1 MSVFREKYRYKVFR
15 YLGVMA
21 VNTSELATIFK
32 TNLKQVASNKNHI
45 ITFVLCMPYC
55 LFMVKLNKCI

>member
-1 MSVFREKYRYKVFR
+1 MSVFREKYRYIVLR
-15 YLGVMA
+15 YLGIMA

-45 ITFVLCMPYC
+45 ITFLLRMPYC
-55 LFMVKLNKCI
+55 LLMVKLNKCI

>member
-1 MSVFREKYRYKVFR
+1 MSMFREKYRYKVLR

-32 TNLKQVASNKNHI
+32 TNLKQVASNKKSHYY
-45 ITFVLCMPYC
+45 FCALYPL
-55 LFMVKLNKCI
+55 LFIDG